1 MHENHRAV
9 VFVNEGAVFTVETES
24 FFSRGHRSLVA
35 TDAGQS
41 FKACPR
47 CHLVRRR
54 AALGFG
60 LQTGLAIRRAFGRL
74 GARRPYIR
82 WDSQPNPDTSLQ
94 KTNRARHA
102 IDLTDAFLELHKHAK
117 DDASG
122 P

>member
-1 MHENHRAV
+1 MHENHRAGVLVDENV
-9 VFVNEGAVFTVETES
+9 VFIVDTES

-35 TDAGQS
+35 TDARQS

-47 CHLVRRR
+47 SHLVRRR

-60 LQTGLAIRRAFGRL
+60 LQTKLAIRRAFGRL

-94 KTNRARHA
+94 
-102 IDLTDAFLELHKHAK
+102 
-117 DDASG
+117 
-122 P
+122 